1 MRRSLA
7 VLCRWLADVL
17 ERVPSDATIVFT
29 SRLHVDG
36 YRDVDSA
43 VWADTMV
50 PKPPD
55 LWADPF
61 VWFREVAPEPGIAK
75 IEYVGSA
82 AQEVEWKPTAND
94 ASGDESNCFCGDGE
108 GI

>member
-17 ERVPSDATIVFT
+17 EQESSAATIVFT
-29 SRLHVDG
+29 SGARGGD
-36 YRDVDSA
+36 YRDVASA
-43 VWADTMV
+43 VWANTMV

-55 LWADPF
+55 FWGDPF
-61 VWFREVAPEPGIAK
+61 VWFREDALEPGIAE
-75 IEYVGSA
+75 IEYVGSTA
-82 AQEVEWKPTAND
+82 PEVEWKPT

>member
-17 ERVPSDATIVFT
+17 EQESSAATIVFT
-29 SRLHVDG
+29 SGARGGD
-36 YRDVDSA
+36 YRDVASA
-43 VWADTMV
+43 VWADRMV
-50 PKPPD
+50 SKEPY
-55 LWADPF
+55 LWGDPF
-61 VWFREVAPEPGIAK
+61 EWFPVGAPEAGSAK
-75 IEYVGSA
+75 IEYVGSTA
-82 AQEVEWKPTAND
+82 PEVEWKPT